1 MSKKEELWRKYDI
14 YLVMIFNRK
23 RTCYTRDMTYKEIA
37 VVDDEKHIRE
47 TISWALKKEGYSV
60 STYSDSREAFRT
72 FESRLPDLIIL
83 DIIMPHIDGLE
94 LCRRIRQ
101 ISGST
106 PIIFLSSK
114 DEEFDR
120 VFGLTLGA
128 DDYLCKPFSM
138 RELIA
143 RIHVLFRRIELHTT
157 PVSSKDLILIGPLE
171 LDTKRFTAKWK
182 KTMLPLTV
190 TEFRLLNS
198 LAKNPGFVKTREQLL
213 QEAYPHDTYLSDR
226 TIDCHIKRIR
236 KKIAEIDP
244 ASSEIETIYGL
255 GYKFKEAAV
264 G

>member
-1 MSKKEELWRKYDI
+1 MA
-14 YLVMIFNRK
+14 N
-23 RTCYTRDMTYKEIA
+23 KEIA
-37 VVDDEKHIRE
+37 IIDDEKHIRE
-47 TISWALKKEGYSV
+47 TISYALKKEGFSV
-60 STYSDSREAFRT
+60 SSYADGREALKNFQT
-72 FESRLPDLIIL
+72 TLPDLLVL
-83 DIIMPHIDGLE
+83 DIIMPHLDGLE
-94 LCRRIRQ
+94 LCRQIRQ
-101 ISGST
+101 ISMAV

-143 RIHVLFRRIELHTT
+143 RIHVLFRRIAHYTA
-157 PVSSKDLILIGPLE
+157 PVSSQDLLKIGPLE
-171 LDTKRFTAKWK
+171 LDTKRFTAKWNN
-182 KTMLPLTV
+182 TMLPLTV

-198 LAKNPGFVKTREQLL
+198 LAKNPGFVKTRDQLL

-236 KKIAEIDP
+236 KKLSEIDP
-244 ASSEIETIYGL
+244 AFAEIETIYGL